1 MNQSYRVGCTTA
13 WGLLSLTWERFQWLL
28 WHHKGLFSRTAMFCA
43 HWKLESDANKWLK
56 GKDFSHC
63 LWFTDSLNSR
73 GTYLEKNNE
82 VDFSWCGTYNN
93 CVFSDLY
100 FLFLWLC
107 LYCVPSS
114 ALVPHSSLPSLRS
127 LLKCCSSLSAIDW
140 ITVFLS
146 PFLPFLH
153 SLSMW
158 GCCPPLSKTHQSTWT
173 SHGRQKKKKKN
184 EAHSHRTFYRK
195 WKNSTV
201 GLRQNKSIYTTHLL
215 ILTTQRQRLT
225 GVPLNSQHRLQC
237 RPRAWLAVYAIT
249 PPTCSPPL

>member
-1 MNQSYRVGCTTA
+1 
-13 WGLLSLTWERFQWLL
+13 
-28 WHHKGLFSRTAMFCA
+28 MFCA

-63 LWFTDSLNSR
+63 LWFTDSLDSR
-73 GTYLEKNNE
+73 GTYLETNNE

-127 LLKCCSSLSAIDW
+127 LLKCCSSLSATDW

-173 SHGRQKKKKKN
+173 SHGRQKKKEPKLFHIEHFTESGRIPLLDWGK
-184 EAHSHRTFYRK
+184 TK
-195 WKNSTV
+195 V
-201 GLRQNKSIYTTHLL
+201 YTQH
-215 ILTTQRQRLT
+215 ICWY
-225 GVPLNSQHRLQC
+225 SQHNGNGWPVC
-237 RPRAWLAVYAIT
+237 R
-249 PPTCSPPL
+249 

>member
-1 MNQSYRVGCTTA
+1 
-13 WGLLSLTWERFQWLL
+13 
-28 WHHKGLFSRTAMFCA
+28 MFCA

-63 LWFTDSLNSR
+63 LWFTDSLDSR
-73 GTYLEKNNE
+73 STYLEKNNE

-100 FLFLWLC
+100 FLFLWLF
-107 LYCVPSS
+107 LYCVPSL
-114 ALVPHSSLPSLRS
+114 ALVPLSSLPSLRS

-173 SHGRQKKKKKN
+173 SHGRQKKKNRSSFTLNILQKVEEFHCWI
-184 EAHSHRTFYRK
+184 EAK
-195 WKNSTV
+195 
-201 GLRQNKSIYTTHLL
+201 QNKSIYTTHLL

-225 GVPLNSQHRLQC
+225 GVPLNSQRRLQW

-249 PPTCSPPL
+249 PPRLLPAAVTNVLRCTLPLICHKGLLCCS